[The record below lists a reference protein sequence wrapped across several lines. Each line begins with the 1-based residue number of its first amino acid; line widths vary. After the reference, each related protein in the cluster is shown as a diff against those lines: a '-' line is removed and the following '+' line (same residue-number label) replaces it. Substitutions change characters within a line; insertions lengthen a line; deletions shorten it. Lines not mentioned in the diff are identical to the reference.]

1 MPAPEIGQPLG
12 SALIA
17 GTGEGLRTAGR
28 HGTAPSVS
36 RPADQLTA
44 GRGPARSWAWPAGF
58 TVAGVVLFLCYL
70 RLSRTTAVTADGAS
84 NALQAWDMLH
94 GNLLLHGWTVSDVP
108 FYTTELPEYMA
119 VEFARSLSADVVH
132 VSAAISYTLVVLLA
146 ALLAKGKATGRPAL
160 ARMLVA
166 GGIMLAPELGGR
178 GVNILLLSPDH
189 IGTEVPLLV
198 IWLVIDRARRRW
210 WVPVV
215 AGLAL
220 AVVQVADRIAVTVA
234 VAPLV
239 VACGVRACRA
249 VWQRSEPLRSQWF
262 ELSLGAAAII
272 SVKAA
277 AVAGTLITDNGGYT
291 AQPLKTAFAS
301 AGDMPAHFW
310 MTLEGIFGLYGA
322 NFFGQALGPDA
333 AFAVLHLAGVA
344 LAGWALWL
352 AIRHFFRQ
360 DLAAAVLALA
370 IVFNLVTFVPSVL
383 PGTYWATREI
393 SAVLPLGAVLA
404 GRLLAGRLIRA
415 RLAPAMAAILL
426 CYALALGYGM
436 TKPLAP
442 AYGQDL
448 AGWLAGR
455 HLTSG
460 LADYPEA
467 NTTTLDSGGRVQ
479 VRYISWPG
487 SHAAPGNYESD
498 ASWYDPRSHYANFVV
513 ALSEPHGGTSLLYDD
528 ARAAFGR
535 PARTYRFRRFIIMT
549 WHKNL
554 LADLR

>member
-1 MPAPEIGQPLG
+1 MQAPEIGQPPG
-12 SALIA
+12 SAPIA
-17 GTGEGLRTAGR
+17 DAGEALRTAGR
-28 HGTAPSVS
+28 PDTAPLAS
-36 RPADQLTA
+36 RPS
-44 GRGPARSWAWPAGF
+44 GWFRSRRVPARSWAWPAGF
-58 TVAGVVLFLCYL
+58 AAAGVILFLCYL
-70 RLSRTTAVTADGAS
+70 RLSRTGAVTADGAS

-94 GNLLLHGWTVSDVP
+94 GNLLLRGWTVSDVP

-119 VEFARSLSADVVH
+119 VEFVRGLSADAVH
-132 VSAAISYTLVVLLA
+132 VSAAISYTLLVLLA
-146 ALLAKGKATGRPAL
+146 ALLAKGKATGRQAL
-160 ARMLVA
+160 ARMLIA
-166 GGIMLAPELGGR
+166 GGIMLAPQVNR
-178 GVNILLLSPDH
+178 GTSILLLSPDH
-189 IGTEVPLLV
+189 IGTEVPLLA
-198 IWLVIDRARRRW
+198 IWLVIDRARRQW

-220 AVVQVADRIAVTVA
+220 AAVQVADRIAITVA

-239 VACGVRACRA
+239 VVCGVRAYRA
-249 VWQRSEPLRSQWF
+249 VVQRSEPLRSQWF

-277 AVAGTLITDNGGYT
+277 SVAGMLITDHGGYT
-291 AQPLKTAFAS
+291 AQPLKTIFAS
-301 AGDMPAHFW
+301 TGDMPAHFW

-322 NFFGQALGPDA
+322 DFFGQPLGSDA

-352 AIRHFFRQ
+352 AVRHFFRQ
-360 DLAAAVLALA
+360 DLAVQVLAVA
-370 IVFNLVTFVPSVL
+370 VVFNLVTFMFSLL
-383 PGTYWATREI
+383 PGPYWATREI
-393 SAVLPLGAVLA
+393 AAVLPFGAVLA

-415 RLAPAMAAILL
+415 RLAPVMAAILL
-426 CYALALGYGM
+426 CYALALGHGIM
-436 TKPLAP
+436 KPLAP

-479 VRYISWPG
+479 VRYISRPRG
-487 SHAAPGNYESD
+487 RVAPGNYESD
-498 ASWYDPRSHYANFVV
+498 ASWYDPRLHSANFVV
-513 ALSEPHGGTSLLYDD
+513 ALSEPHDGKSFLYYY

-535 PARTYRFRRFIIMT
+535 PARTYRFHRFIIMT